1 MSNEIK
7 KKQDNERALSAWDS
21 VNLYEKYENKE
32 WKTPPA
38 SKYLEKLDESGKEIV
53 EFCLNKVVHNPKFKM
68 KFFQGEDQLTPFHK
82 LRQFLLE
89 LKTLEESIEEYEW
102 TEKKLTIQKE
112 IAEAKLARTTDP
124 IEKKE
129 QELIIVESEKNIRGF
144 HSRAAQHYIEREHY
158 VNLIKEY
165 LDGPDGKT
173 ADGKS
178 LMTVFNTPLEEV
190 YEKEYWTIRLAKQ
203 AAMDM
208 LMHNNIGTGNMSAI
222 TVLSQDQQN
231 EIFSIAH
238 RYVLEMREHQE
249 QIKLD
254 QARQLGIADPNKP
267 QITVDT
273 KETLLAALEKTK
285 NHGPRKDQNE
295 ESLQIA
301 LNGKKEK
308 ADVSN
313 S

>member
-1 MSNEIK
+1 
-7 KKQDNERALSAWDS
+7 
-21 VNLYEKYENKE
+21 
-32 WKTPPA
+32 
-38 SKYLEKLDESGKEIV
+38 
-53 EFCLNKVVHNPKFKM
+53 
-68 KFFQGEDQLTPFHK
+68 
-82 LRQFLLE
+82 
-89 LKTLEESIEEYEW
+89 
-102 TEKKLTIQKE
+102 
-112 IAEAKLARTTDP
+112 LARTNDA

-144 HSRAAQHYIEREHY
+144 HRRAAQHYIEREHY

>member
-144 HSRAAQHYIEREHY
+144 HRRAAQHYIEREHY